1 MSRGPIPPVSLNQ
14 MPSKYKTSVDLM
26 DRLVGDP
33 YTIQV
38 FAHSEPM
45 TDFYYDE
52 FYAKA
57 FYNGDPRMKTDN
69 RTKQLARMRIGKRH
83 GCAVC
88 NRSNEEEAQ
97 QIGFTAAQVDA
108 MFEDQPNTSLF
119 TAAELAVI
127 DLVDQLVHTN
137 PEGSVDQALYDRL
150 RLGYSDEQIVELAF
164 VAAIFVGVSKMN
176 IALGMV
182 PRDPVCEFVPRLPTI
197 SNQSETV

>member
-1 MSRGPIPPVSLNQ
+1 MSRGPIPPIPLDQ
-14 MPSKYKTSVDLM
+14 LPDKYKSSVNLM
-26 DRLVGDP
+26 DRLVSDP

-52 FYAKA
+52 FYGKA

-97 QIGFTAAQVDA
+97 QIGFTTAQIDA
-108 MFEDQPNTSLF
+108 MFADQPDPSLF
-119 TAAELAVI
+119 TKGELAVI
-127 DLVDQLVHTN
+127 DFVDQLVHTN
-137 PEGSVDQALYDRL
+137 PEGLVDQALYDRL
-150 RLGYSDEQIVELAF
+150 RLSYSDEQIVELAF

-182 PRDPVCEFVPRLPTI
+182 PRDPVCEFVPRVSAVSKQL
-197 SNQSETV
+197 EAV

>member
-1 MSRGPIPPVSLNQ
+1 MSRGPIPPVPLDQ
-14 MPSKYKTSVDLM
+14 LPERYKTSVDLM

-38 FAHSEPM
+38 FAHSQAM

-69 RTKQLARMRIGKRH
+69 RTKQLARLRIGKRH

-108 MFEDQPNTSLF
+108 MFEDKPNPSLF
-119 TAAELAVI
+119 TSAELAVI
-127 DLVDQLVHTN
+127 DFIDQLVHTN

-150 RLGYSDEQIVELAF
+150 RSHHTDEQIVELAF

-182 PRDPVCEFVPRLPTI
+182 PRDPVCEFAPRAPAKE
-197 SNQSETV
+197 SEPA

>member
-1 MSRGPIPPVSLNQ
+1 MQHGPIPPVPLDRL
-14 MPSKYKTSVDLM
+14 PEKYKDSVVLM

-45 TDFYYDE
+45 TDFYYNE

-57 FYNGDPRMKTDN
+57 FYNGDPGMKVDN

-97 QIGFTAAQVDA
+97 SIGFSAAQVDA
-108 MFEDQPNTSLF
+108 MFEDQPNPALF
-119 TAAELAVI
+119 SEADLAVV
-127 DLVDQLVHTN
+127 DFVDQLVHTN
-137 PEGSVDQALYDRL
+137 PEGTVDQALYDRL
-150 RLGYSDEQIVELAF
+150 RRGYSDEQIVELAF

-182 PRDPVCEFVPRLPTI
+182 PRDPVCAFVPRP
-197 SNQSETV
+197 S

>member
-1 MSRGPIPPVSLNQ
+1 MSRGPIPPVPLDRL
-14 MPSKYKTSVDLM
+14 PDRYKVSVDLM

-69 RTKQLARMRIGKRH
+69 RTKQLARLRIGKRH

-97 QIGFTAAQVDA
+97 QIGFSAAQVDA
-108 MFEDQPNTSLF
+108 MFDDRPSASLF
-119 TAAELAVI
+119 TDAELAVI
-127 DLVDQLVHTN
+127 DFVDQLVHTN

-150 RLGYSDEQIVELAF
+150 RRSYSDEQIVELAF
-164 VAAIFVGVSKMN
+164 VASIFVGVSKMN

-182 PRDPVCEFVPRLPTI
+182 PRDPVCEFAP
-197 SNQSETV
+197 

>member
-1 MSRGPIPPVSLNQ
+1 MQHGPIPPIPLDRL
-14 MPSKYKTSVDLM
+14 PERYKASAVLIN
-26 DRLVGDP
+26 RLVGDP

-57 FYNGDPRMKTDN
+57 FYNNDPRMKVDN
-69 RTKQLARMRIGKRH
+69 RTKQLARLRIGKRH

-97 QIGFTAAQVDA
+97 SMGFSAAQVDA
-108 MFEDQPNTSLF
+108 MFDDQPDAALF
-119 TAAELAVI
+119 NAADLAII
-127 DLVDQLVHTN
+127 DLIDQLVHTN
-137 PEGSVDQALYDRL
+137 PEGVVDQALYDRL
-150 RLGYSDEQIVELAF
+150 RCAYSDEQIVELAF
-164 VAAIFVGVSKMN
+164 VAAIFIGVSKMN

-182 PRDPVCEFVPRLPTI
+182 PRDPVCQFVPKPR
-197 SNQSETV
+197 

>member
-1 MSRGPIPPVSLNQ
+1 MTRGPIPPVPLDQ
-14 MPSKYKTSVDLM
+14 LPERYKTSVDLM

-108 MFEDQPNTSLF
+108 MFQDRPDPSLF
-119 TAAELAVI
+119 TGAELAVI
-127 DLVDQLVHTN
+127 DFVDQLVHTN
-137 PEGSVDQALYDRL
+137 PEGMVDRALYERL
-150 RLGYSDEQIVELAF
+150 RETYSDEQIVELAF

-182 PRDPVCEFVPRLPTI
+182 PRDPVCEFAPRKPAAEKRLEI
-197 SNQSETV
+197 V

>member
-1 MSRGPIPPVSLNQ
+1 MTRGPVPPVPLSQL
-14 MPSKYKTSVDLM
+14 PERYKTSVDLM

-38 FAHSEPM
+38 FAHSEAM

-69 RTKQLARMRIGKRH
+69 RTKQLARLRIGKRH

-108 MFEDQPNTSLF
+108 MFEDRPDQTLF
-119 TAAELAVI
+119 TAGELAVI
-127 DLVDQLVHTN
+127 ELVDQLVHTN
-137 PEGSVDQALYDRL
+137 PDGSVDQALYERL
-150 RLGYSDEQIVELAF
+150 RRDYSDEQIVELSF

-182 PRDPVCEFVPRLPTI
+182 PRDPVCEFAPKVSAAVAEPELT
-197 SNQSETV
+197 